1 MDHNRT
7 ERDEVLQKTNG
18 LLSLREKQTKQ
29 CNLFARN
36 WNGGRV
42 TM

>member
-1 MDHNRT
+1 MDHNKT
-7 ERDEVLQKTNG
+7 GRDEVLQKTKG
-18 LLSLREKQTKQ
+18 LQSLQEKQTKQ
-29 CNLFARN
+29 YHLFARN